1 MLQKIAYVLIGPIA
15 IAMLIFGCARAINQT
30 TGGSGSTGSTTG
42 VTIGDNF
49 FSPAAITVTSGTT
62 VTWTWTGANQH
73 TVTSGTPGGTGIGT
87 LFNSPIQ
94 TTGTFVFTFTQTG
107 TYPYFC
113 LIHGSAM
120 TGTVTVQ

>member
-1 MLQKIAYVLIGPIA
+1 MLHKTAYVLIGPIA
-15 IAMLIFGCARAINQT
+15 IAIMIFACARAINQT
-30 TGGSGSTGSTTG
+30 SGSGSNGSTTG
-42 VTIGDNF
+42 VTVGDNF
-49 FSPAAITVTSGTT
+49 YSPANITVTSGST

-73 TVTSGTPGGTGIGT
+73 TVTSGTPGGTGVGT

-113 LIHGSAM
+113 LIHGAAM
-120 TGTVTVQ
+120 TGSVTVQ